1 MALPYIPTNLNKKS
15 RRKYIRWGIVSGN
28 LLLLLGVGGFLIV
41 NNSASDAVRTGT
53 INSAVATASS
63 VSNPL
68 DQLSSAQIALVA
80 AEMTKI
86 PELTAVRNQAD
97 TENAMLAVSRS
108 DSTVLS
114 KPQIIET
121 AQKSK
126 KDIAQ
131 YVTKTGDTIS
141 SIAATYRV
149 NANSIRWSNSLTGD
163 SVAAGRTLYIPPG
176 EGIVYQ
182 VKSGDTVDTVAARF
196 QANKD
201 LFINVNDAESGQLT
215 PGEYIW
221 VPNGVQPF
229 VAGRAARTA
238 AGTGFSWG
246 GAPIYG
252 VGGYDRGYCTAWAAT
267 RRAQIGSPVPS
278 NLGNAITWK
287 VLAQRAGLAVGT
299 KPAGGAVIWTPA
311 SSGYGHVGFVERV
324 NEDGSVWASDMN
336 SRGYA
341 AMDTSSA
348 RAGGWNRVSYRLL
361 SPEQAANFWYIY

>member
-1 MALPYIPTNLNKKS
+1 MPYIPTNLNKRS
-15 RRKYIRWGIVSGN
+15 RRKYTRWGIITGN
-28 LLLLLGVGGFLIV
+28 VLILIGVGTFLII
-41 NNSASDAVRTGT
+41 NNSASEAVRTGT

-80 AEMTKI
+80 AEMTKV

-97 TENAMLAVSRS
+97 SESALLSVSRS

-131 YVTKTGDTIS
+131 YVTKPGDTVS

-163 SVAAGRTLYIPPG
+163 LVAAGRTIYIPPG
-176 EGIVYQ
+176 DGIVYQ
-182 VKSGDTVDTVAARF
+182 VKSGDTVDSVAGRF
-196 QANKD
+196 QSNKD
-201 LFINVNDAESGQLT
+201 LFVNVNDAESGRLT

-221 VPNGVQPF
+221 VPNGVQPL
-229 VAGRAARTA
+229 VVSRTTRAAATPN
-238 AGTGFSWG
+238 FSWG
-246 GAPIYG
+246 GGAPVYG

-287 VLAQRAGLAVGT
+287 VLSQRAGLSVGT
-299 KPAGGAVIWTPA
+299 RPAGGAVIWTPA

-324 NEDGSVWASDMN
+324 NDDGSVWVSDMN
-336 SRGYA
+336 SRGFR
-341 AMDTSSA
+341 AMDVNSGG
-348 RAGGWNRVSYRLL
+348 AGGWNRISYRLL
-361 SPEQAANFWYIY
+361 SPEQASNFWYIY

>member
-1 MALPYIPTNLNKKS
+1 MPYIPTKLNKKS
-15 RRKYIRWGIVSGN
+15 RRKYVRWGIVAGN
-28 LLLLLGVGGFLIV
+28 LLLLFGIGGFLIV
-41 NNSASDAVRTGT
+41 NNSASEAVRTGT

-63 VSNPL
+63 VSSPL

-97 TENAMLAVSRS
+97 SEGAMLAVSRS

-114 KPQIIET
+114 KPLIIET

-126 KDIAQ
+126 KDIIQ
-131 YVTKTGDTIS
+131 YVTKPGDTIS
-141 SIAATYRV
+141 SIAATFRV
-149 NANSIRWSNSLTGD
+149 NANSIRWSNSLSGD

-182 VKSGDTVDTVAARF
+182 VKSGDTVDSVSARF

-201 LFINVNDAESGQLT
+201 LFINVNDAEGGQLT

-221 VPNGVQPF
+221 VPNGVQPL
-229 VAGRAARTA
+229 ARASIGSR
-238 AGTGFSWG
+238 FSWG
-246 GAPIYG
+246 GGPLYG
-252 VGGYDRGYCTAWAAT
+252 FNGYDRGYCTWWAAT
-267 RRAQIGSPVPS
+267 RRAQIGSPIPS

-324 NEDGSVWASDMN
+324 NGDGSVWVSDMN

-341 AMDTSSA
+341 AMDTSSG